1 MRLRSVAIFGIGYL
15 VGTRAGQDRY
25 QQIAASVRDMAESDV
40 VRGYVNRAL
49 GLAQRPLAA
58 SDDTTD
64 DTAAEAVADDT
75 SEHDESQHDDSEGDG
90 AKRRSASR
98 SRSRA
103 GRSR

>member
-25 QQIAASVRDMAESDV
+25 QQIAGSVRDMAESDV
-40 VRGYVNRAL
+40 VRGYVDRAV
-49 GLAQRPLAA
+49 GLARRPLASA
-58 SDDTTD
+58 GDTVDDTSV
-64 DTAAEAVADDT
+64 EAVADDT
-75 SEHDESQHDDSEGDG
+75 SEDDGEDSEDDG
-90 AKRRSASR
+90 ARRGTA